1 MNMQKLKVC
10 LFFSHSKIENIIREK
25 QYHSQYDHKEP
36 ITMYIT
42 CERPLPPPTKKQ
54 KQKQHMIFKKL
65 DEWERITMYMNG
77 KSEYYKEVNFSQLN

>member
-1 MNMQKLKVC
+1 
-10 LFFSHSKIENIIREK
+10 
-25 QYHSQYDHKEP
+25 
-36 ITMYIT
+36 MYIT